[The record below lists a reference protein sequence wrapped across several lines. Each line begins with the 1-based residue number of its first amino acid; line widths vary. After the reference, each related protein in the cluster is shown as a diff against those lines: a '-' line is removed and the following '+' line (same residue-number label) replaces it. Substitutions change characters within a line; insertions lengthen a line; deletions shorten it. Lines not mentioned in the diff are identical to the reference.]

1 MTKFDQVTNSQK
13 QALSI
18 ATILVLIFGAYFLRH
33 YTVLIIF
40 AGILAFLFN
49 PYYQKRL
56 SKNKSPNKSASQTFL
71 FATAVILIPLGL
83 IITLTVL
90 QINHTINELGQ
101 NISSV
106 DTTQTAQKLIDAT
119 NNLLAKTPTDFR
131 VTIEWIQTT
140 AVDLAQKVGTAFLQN
155 VASYLGGF
163 FSFFTTAIIFIFVF
177 LSLLKNQKTLL
188 DIIRSLNPLGP
199 EISDLYT
206 HKIAAMTKAMVK
218 GQFIIAVLQ
227 GFTDAALI
235 YIGGV
240 HEAFFFF
247 FTILTLL
254 SFIPLG
260 GGILAIPIGIVMM
273 LTGNIVGGA
282 LVIIGHLLIVTNID
296 NVLRPRLVPPEAKL
310 DPALTILSVFSGIAL
325 LGFLGVVVGPVIMI
339 VIVTTIAVYL
349 HVYRD
354 IKLKEPVSESKPK
367 RGILSRIL
375 HAGDRK

>member
-1 MTKFDQVTNSQK
+1 MSKLNQVSDSQK
-13 QALSI
+13 RALAI
-18 ATILVLIFGAYFLRH
+18 ATILVIVFGAYFLRH

-56 SKNKSPNKSASQTFL
+56 AKNKNPGKSASQTFL
-71 FATAVILIPLGL
+71 FASAVILIPLGL
-83 IITLTVL
+83 IIAATVL
-90 QINHTINELGQ
+90 QINHTINELGH
-101 NISSV
+101 NISTTE
-106 DTTQTAQKLIDAT
+106 TTQTAQRLIDTA
-119 NNLLAKTPTDFR
+119 NNLLAKTPSDFR
-131 VTIEWIQTT
+131 VTIEWLQTT
-140 AVDLAQKVGTAFLQN
+140 AIEIAQKVGSAFLQN

-188 DIIRSLNPLGP
+188 DVIRSLNPLGP

-206 HKIAAMTKAMVK
+206 HKIAAMTKAMVR
-218 GQFIIAVLQ
+218 GQFVIAVLQ

-235 YIGGV
+235 YIGGI

-282 LVIIGHLLIVTNID
+282 FVILGHLLIVTNID

-354 IKLKEPVSESKPK
+354 KELNYPKKDKPLKRSIIDRV
-367 RGILSRIL
+367 L
-375 HAGDRK
+375 HPGSAK